1 MSVAAEAIQTLQS
14 DKKIAL
20 AANQQVKELL
30 DLVQGKPLPVFSQ
43 TVKQLER
50 FQDKPNSSIPK
61 IVETLKLDPGYSHQ
75 ILVTANKGLVKNK
88 REPASSLDH
97 AILLLG
103 IPQIIMIGK
112 QLPLITDQ
120 KDLTARSR
128 ILQIISRAYHAG
140 VQARELMSVY
150 GKTSTKT
157 AFLTAQLQNIYLV
170 SLWFYAPEEMTRL
183 IKTPAGGENILIEI
197 RKNLAK
203 CWHFSDLFQESF
215 NPREN
220 SSHLVKA
227 IAFSSQIVQ
236 IADNGWY
243 TEQMENFITISSEQL
258 GYPEELL
265 YKLIHWN
272 AVIAAHEST
281 FYPVKPVACR
291 LLDIETPEKS
301 SEKVS
306 PVTEREKPSVAA
318 PVKSPPEK
326 PVAVKRVKQKK
337 TIVKKPTH
345 DLESQLKILVEMGK
359 KRRPPQEIL
368 EFGFKLLSGIAGK
381 NAVVFFLLDK
391 NRTFLKSRFTHNLEN
406 QKQSILL
413 PLKQKNIFKLL
424 LQKQQQIWINPKNRE
439 KFSSLLPVDLSVKI
453 NKNDFFGLSLF
464 IQNKPIGLFFLE
476 NTTDLPLSSEL
487 YQQFVSIC
495 RTISTSLEE
504 VKKHDD

>member
-1 MSVAAEAIQTLQS
+1 MSTVAEAIQAPKS
-14 DKKIAL
+14 NKNSAL
-20 AANQQVKELL
+20 AANKQVKKLL
-30 DLVQGKPLPVFSQ
+30 DLVQGKPLPIFQQSI
-43 TVKQLER
+43 KQLER
-50 FQDKPNSSIPK
+50 FHDKPNSSIPK

-170 SLWFYAPEEMTRL
+170 SLWFYAPEDMTRL
-183 IKTPAGGENILIEI
+183 IKTSIGEKNILIEI
-197 RKNLAK
+197 RKSLSK
-203 CWHFSDLFQESF
+203 YWHFSDLFQESL

-227 IAFSSQIVQ
+227 IAFSSQLVQ

-265 YKLIHWN
+265 NKLIHRH

-291 LLDIETPEKS
+291 LLDLDTPEKS

-306 PVTEREKPSVAA
+306 PVTERKKPSVAA
-318 PVKSPPEK
+318 PVKSPPGK

-368 EFGFKLLSGIAGK
+368 EFGFKLLSGIAEK

-391 NRTFLKSRFTHNLEN
+391 NRTFLKSRFTHNFKN
-406 QKQSILL
+406 HKQSILL

-424 LQKQQQIWINPKNRE
+424 LQKQQQIWINSRNRR
-439 KFSSLLPVDLSVKI
+439 KFSSLLPADLPIKI
-453 NKNDFFGLSLF
+453 SKNDFFAMSLF
-464 IQNKPIGLFFLE
+464 ILNKPVGLFYLE
-476 NTTDLPLSSEL
+476 NVHDLPLSTEQ

-495 RTISTSLEE
+495 RTTITTLEK
-504 VKKHDD
+504 VKKYGN